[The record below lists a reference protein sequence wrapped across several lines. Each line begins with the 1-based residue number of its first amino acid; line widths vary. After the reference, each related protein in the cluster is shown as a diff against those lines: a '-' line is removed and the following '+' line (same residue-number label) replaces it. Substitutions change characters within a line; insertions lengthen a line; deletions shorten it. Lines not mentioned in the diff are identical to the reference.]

1 MLIIHERT
9 LPNRFFWLSL
19 CHPAMPCN
27 CFSTRTKP
35 GPFVVTSICQPYC
48 NISLTHTRQSAVD
61 FMPIKAFECQ
71 DFTQGIPVAIA
82 SSRVLLSRARS
93 REGGER
99 KNLFDISFPQSI
111 YHYTAFRETRAA
123 EFGLFIQRS
132 LSFYAHDSLNF

>member
-35 GPFVVTSICQPYC
+35 EPFVVTSICQPYC

-71 DFTQGIPVAIA
+71 DFTQGIPVAMQLR
-82 SSRVLLSRARS
+82 RVGFYCRAR
-93 REGGER
+93 EAEKEER
-99 KNLFDISFPQSI
+99 KKLVRHLISTIHLSLDSQVSSI
-111 YHYTAFRETRAA
+111 LASALPT
-123 EFGLFIQRS
+123 LD
-132 LSFYAHDSLNF
+132 LVC

>member
-35 GPFVVTSICQPYC
+35 EPFVVTSICQPYC

-61 FMPIKAFECQ
+61 FMPIGVRVSGLYSRHSSCN
-71 DFTQGIPVAIA
+71 AIA

-93 REGGER
+93 REGGEK

-111 YHYTAFRETRAA
+111 YHLTRRFLQFWRA
-123 EFGLFIQRS
+123 RS
-132 LSFYAHDSLNF
+132 QHWIWFVDTSRV